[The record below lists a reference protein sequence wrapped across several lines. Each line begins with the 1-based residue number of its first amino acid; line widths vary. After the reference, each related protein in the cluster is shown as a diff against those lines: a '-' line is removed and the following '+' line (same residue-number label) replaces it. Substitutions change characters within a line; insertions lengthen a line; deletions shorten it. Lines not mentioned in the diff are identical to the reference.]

1 MNLKTNLPP
10 ASRSFAVLMGPTASG
25 KSALA
30 IDIACNQ
37 NGVIINADSMQVYA
51 DLNILTARPAPADL
65 DRAPHRLYGI
75 IDGAERCSVG
85 RWLALARQEVEQVWD
100 SGKLPILVG
109 GTGMYMQAALSGIS
123 PIPDI
128 PEDCRLAVQAERQ
141 AIGGDAFHSKLK
153 SLDPESA
160 NRLFPADSQ
169 RVLRAMEVVQFTGK
183 PLSEWQKMPRVGR
196 IAGQALPIAYMPP
209 REQLYDNIE
218 RRFDQM
224 VEKGALEEVKQ
235 LQARKLAADL
245 PIMKALGVTTL
256 GAYLLGNAELTEAI
270 STAKRDTRRYA
281 KRQMTWMR
289 NNFISKIEINELYS
303 KSLYQKIFSN
313 IFLNT

>member
-1 MNLKTNLPP
+1 MNLKTTTLPF

-51 DLNILTARPAPADL
+51 DLNILTARPGQADL
-65 DRAPHRLYGI
+65 QRAPHRLYGV

-128 PEDCRLAVQAERQ
+128 AEDCRLAVQAERQ
-141 AIGGDAFHSKLK
+141 AIGSDAFHSKLK

-160 NRLFPADSQ
+160 NRLFPTDSQ

-196 IAGQALPIAYMPP
+196 LEGQALPIAYMPP
-209 REQLYDNIE
+209 RQQLYDNIE

-245 PIMKALGVTTL
+245 PIMKALGVSTL
-256 GAYLLGNAELTEAI
+256 GAYLLGNAELSEAI

-303 KSLYQKIFSN
+303 KSLYEKIFSN
-313 IFLNT
+313 IF